1 MRRAGPEEPGQSG
14 NDFELCGVMRTHH
27 SAFAMVSA
35 IRSFGIQVLD
45 ESLAELL
52 GHEGG
57 RFGELARLGV
67 TMESQ
72 VAGLSKK

>member
-1 MRRAGPEEPGQSG
+1 
-14 NDFELCGVMRTHH
+14 
-27 SAFAMVSA
+27 MVSA
-35 IRSFGIQVLD
+35 IRSFGTQVLD